1 MDSRQSRGGH
11 GGRFGLGATAG
22 GHNFNQGGGLYNL
35 PPGFVCERCKEP
47 GHYIRDC
54 PRNGDPLYNPS
65 QHKGIPQNQQW
76 RLLVASVQFTQNRDR
91 VHKSLMK

>member
-1 MDSRQSRGGH
+1 MDRHVRGGH
-11 GGRFGLGATAG
+11 GSRYGVG
-22 GHNFNQGGGLYNL
+22 GSIGNPNSSGNFL

-65 QHKGIPQNQQW
+65 QHKGIP
-76 RLLVASVQFTQNRDR
+76 
-91 VHKSLMK
+91 